1 MDWRFFWWVVNWR
14 KKKRQIIIENIKN
27 VDKKKIFI
35 FKTRRQ
41 LNKWYKSQFK
51 RKININLI

>member
-1 MDWRFFWWVVNWR
+1 M
-14 KKKRQIIIENIKN
+14 IIENIKN